1 MKETHAIIKLN
12 FFIYIRANLVDS
24 LIFWKFQKISE
35 QLLLQAIN
43 KLDELKN
50 VTEKNDLIYDLYV

>member
-1 MKETHAIIKLN
+1 MKETHAIIKMN

>member
-1 MKETHAIIKLN
+1 MKETHAIIKMN

-43 KLDELKN
+43 KLDELKYA
-50 VTEKNDLIYDLYV
+50 TEKNDLIYDLYV